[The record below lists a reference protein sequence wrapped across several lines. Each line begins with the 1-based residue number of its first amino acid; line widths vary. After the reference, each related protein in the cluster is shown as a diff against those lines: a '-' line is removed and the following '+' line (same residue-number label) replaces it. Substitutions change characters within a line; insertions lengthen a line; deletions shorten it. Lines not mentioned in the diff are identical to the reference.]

1 VLGEGDLLAPELR
14 EREVGDLER
23 KRFRGHVR
31 SCPVSGL
38 FSGARRIVIMR

>member
-14 EREVGDLER
+14 EREIGDLER
-23 KRFRGHVR
+23 QRFCGHVR

-38 FSGARRIVIMR
+38 SGGARRIVIMR